1 MVSTVIKGE
10 LGLQFMVSID
20 LADDNN
26 HVNVF
31 IHGIATQS
39 DFSNHTIP
47 YIYREHTAFNIEK
60 DFDTIFEA
68 VKYGI
73 EYHYRWN
80 TNSKN
85 KFADWLESELHNG
98 TFF

>member
-10 LGLQFMVSID
+10 LGLQFLVSLD
-20 LADDNN
+20 LADES

-31 IHGIATQS
+31 IHGISTQS
-39 DFSNHTIP
+39 DFSNNTIP
-47 YIYREHTAFNIEK
+47 YIYKEYTKFNIEK
-60 DFDTIFEA
+60 DFNTIFET
-68 VKYGI
+68 VKDGI